1 MEDRMTTR
9 LLLVEDDPT
18 TAAFL
23 AAAAQG
29 VPAEVDVAGT
39 CAAAL
44 ALASHQDRH
53 DLWLIDA
60 NLPDGDG
67 AGLLA
72 TLRARGLR
80 APALAH
86 TAALEPDLLAALRE
100 AGFREVLVK
109 PMPATT
115 LQVAV
120 RDALGL
126 HVPEAAPPALRTDA
140 IEDSWDDAAALA
152 ALNGERTHVDAL
164 RKLFLGE
171 LPDACGSVREAAHAG
186 DVDTLRTTLHRLR
199 ASCGFVGAARMAAA
213 VTRLQASPHSGQ
225 ALAQFL
231 EAAQDTLSSA
241 SVPGEA

>member
-1 MEDRMTTR
+1 MTTR
-9 LLLVEDDPT
+9 ILLVEDDPT

-23 AAAAQG
+23 TAAAQG
-29 VPAEVDVAGT
+29 VPAEVDVADS
-39 CAAAL
+39 CATAL
-44 ALASHQDRH
+44 AVAGQRDRH

-86 TAALEPDLLAALRE
+86 TAALEPGILAALRE

-109 PMPATT
+109 PLPATT
-115 LQVAV
+115 VQVAV

-126 HVPEAAPPALRTDA
+126 RISEAARPAFQAPVVEDA
-140 IEDSWDDAAALA
+140 WDDAAALA
-152 ALNGERTHVDAL
+152 ALNGERAHVDAL

-171 LPDACGSVREAAHAG
+171 LPDTCAAVDAAAQAG
-186 DVDTLRTTLHRLR
+186 DIDTLRAALHRLR
-199 ASCGFVGAARMAAA
+199 ASCGFVGAARLGAA
-213 VTRLQASPHSGQ
+213 VVVLQQSPDCSE
-225 ALAQFL
+225 ALARFVA
-231 EAAQDTLSSA
+231 AAQDTLCSA
-241 SVPGEA
+241 SVPDEA

>member
-1 MEDRMTTR
+1 MTTR
-9 LLLVEDDPT
+9 ILLVEDDPT

-23 AAAAQG
+23 TAAAQG
-29 VPAEVDVAGT
+29 VPAEVDVAGS

-44 ALASHQDRH
+44 AMAGHRDRH

-67 AGLLA
+67 PGLLA

-86 TAALEPDLLAALRE
+86 TAALEPGVLATLRE

-109 PMPATT
+109 PLPSTT

-126 HVPEAAPPALRTDA
+126 RVSEAAPPAFRAAVEDA
-140 IEDSWDDAAALA
+140 WDDAAALA
-152 ALNGERTHVDAL
+152 ALNGERAHVDAL
-164 RKLFLGE
+164 RRLFLGE
-171 LPDACGSVREAAHAG
+171 LPDTCAGVGAAAQAG
-186 DVDTLRTTLHRLR
+186 DVDALHAALHRLR
-199 ASCGFVGAARMAAA
+199 ASCGFVGAAHLAAA
-213 VTRLQASPHSGQ
+213 VAALQQ
-225 ALAQFL
+225 APRCGETLARFL
-231 EAAQDTLSSA
+231 AAAQDTLSSA
-241 SVPGEA
+241 SVPDEA

>member
-1 MEDRMTTR
+1 MTAR
-9 LLLVEDDPT
+9 ILLVEDDPT
-18 TAAFL
+18 TCAFL

-29 VPAEVDVAGT
+29 VPAEVDVAGS

-44 ALASHQDRH
+44 ALAGDHDRH

-80 APALAH
+80 TPALAH
-86 TAALEPDLLAALRE
+86 TAALEPGLFAALRE

-126 HVPEAAPPALRTDA
+126 CVPEAAPPALRTAA
-140 IEDSWDDAAALA
+140 IEAAWDAAAALA
-152 ALNGERTHVDAL
+152 ALNGERAHVDAL

-171 LPDACGSVREAAHAG
+171 LPDACGNVREAAHAG
-186 DVDTLRTTLHRLR
+186 DVDTLRATLHRLR
-199 ASCGFVGAARMAAA
+199 ASCGFVGAARLAAA
-213 VTRLQASPHSGQ
+213 VAGLQASPHSGP
-225 ALAQFL
+225 ALARFL

-241 SVPGEA
+241 SVPGGA